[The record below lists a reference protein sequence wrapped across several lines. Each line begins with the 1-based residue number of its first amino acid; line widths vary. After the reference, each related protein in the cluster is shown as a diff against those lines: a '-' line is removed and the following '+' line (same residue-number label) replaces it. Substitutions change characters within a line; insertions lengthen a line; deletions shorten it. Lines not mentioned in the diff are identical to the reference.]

1 MQILEGGLQSV
12 SFFSYST
19 LLLTLKANHPG
30 EQDPFCLFLIHLFV
44 CFFESWS
51 CSMI

>member
-30 EQDPFCLFLIHLFV
+30 EQDLFCLFVCLFV
-44 CFFESWS
+44 CLFETWS
-51 CSMI
+51 C